1 MPGKPVVI
9 GRVKTKP
16 VLGIPGYPV
25 SAIIAFEQFV
35 RPLISRM
42 LGQPEQAAATV
53 DVIPTRKIASK
64 LGVEEFVR
72 VKLGKVLDRVVAT
85 PLPRGAGSITSLT
98 EADGVIRIPNH
109 KEGIKD
115 HETTAA
121 ELLRPL
127 SSVQNTIVIVGSHD
141 NTLDVLAD
149 QLKAEHSQLTL
160 SSSHV
165 GSMGGIMALKR
176 GVCHLAG
183 SHLLDTEDG
192 SYNVSYIKKLLPDLD
207 VTLVHL
213 VERDQ
218 GLMIQRGNPKQIQ
231 SIADLAREDIRFM
244 NRQGGSGTRILLDYK
259 LNQLG
264 IAPASIDGY
273 QLEEFTHMAVA
284 VAVLSGTVDA
294 GLGIFAAAKAL
305 DLEFIP
311 VVTEQYDLIIS
322 NDHFDSPNIQI
333 LLETI
338 NSQQFKDRVNA
349 LGGYSTQ
356 NTGTI
361 VTIP

>member
-1 MPGKPVVI
+1 
-9 GRVKTKP
+9 
-16 VLGIPGYPV
+16 
-25 SAIIAFEQFV
+25 
-35 RPLISRM
+35 
-42 LGQPEQAAATV
+42 
-53 DVIPTRKIASK
+53 
-64 LGVEEFVR
+64 
-72 VKLGKVLDRVVAT
+72 
-85 PLPRGAGSITSLT
+85 LT

-115 HETTAA
+115 QETVTA

-127 SSVQNTIVIVGSHD
+127 SRIHNTIVIVGSHD

-149 QLKAEHSQLTL
+149 QIKVKHSYLTL

-165 GSMGGIMALKR
+165 GSMGGMMALKR

-192 SYNVSYIKKLLPDLD
+192 SYNISYIKKLLPEHD
-207 VTLVHL
+207 VTLVRL

-218 GLMIQRGNPKQIQ
+218 GLMIQRGNPKNIKD
-231 SIADLAREDIRFM
+231 IADLAREDIRFM

-259 LNQLG
+259 LRELNMD
-264 IAPASIDGY
+264 PAGIDGY

-294 GLGIFAAAKAL
+294 GLGIYAAAKAL
-305 DLEFIP
+305 NLDFIP
-311 VVTEQYDLIIS
+311 VVTEQYELIIS
-322 NDHFDSPNIQI
+322 NEYMNTPNIQI

-338 NSQQFKDRVNA
+338 SSQQFKDRVNA

-356 NTGTI
+356 HTGTI
-361 VTIP
+361 VYTS

>member
-1 MPGKPVVI
+1 MILNIGDVLVHGVTIMPGKPVVI
-9 GRVKTKP
+9 GSVQKKP

-35 RPLISRM
+35 RPLISMM
-42 LGQPEQAAATV
+42 LGQPEQAIATI
-53 DVIPTRKIASK
+53 DVTPTRKIASK

-72 VKLGKVLDRVVAT
+72 VKLGEVSNRVVAT

-115 HETTAA
+115 KETVSA

-127 SSVQNTIVIVGSHD
+127 SRVHNTIVIVGSHD

-149 QLKAEHSQLTL
+149 QIKVEHSHLTL

-176 GVCHLAG
+176 GGCHLAG

-192 SYNVSYIKKLLPDLD
+192 TYNVSYIKKLLPDLG
-207 VTLVHL
+207 VTLVRL

-218 GLMIQRGNPKQIQ
+218 GLMIQRGNPKTFRA
-231 SIADLAREDIRFM
+231 S
-244 NRQGGSGTRILLDYK
+244 RI
-259 LNQLG
+259 
-264 IAPASIDGY
+264 
-273 QLEEFTHMAVA
+273 
-284 VAVLSGTVDA
+284 
-294 GLGIFAAAKAL
+294 
-305 DLEFIP
+305 
-311 VVTEQYDLIIS
+311 
-322 NDHFDSPNIQI
+322 
-333 LLETI
+333 
-338 NSQQFKDRVNA
+338 
-349 LGGYSTQ
+349 
-356 NTGTI
+356 
-361 VTIP
+361 